1 MTTTE
6 EPQGWIKDR
15 PKIPAGYGLP
25 EGMEGTL
32 EMSTVDALVAA
43 AKNYWVCSASVD
55 GKPHAIPV
63 WGAYLDGVLYF
74 HGGPRTT
81 RNLVANPQVSIHL
94 EAVDKVVIL
103 EGRVSHKRN
112 PDAAFSKALDDQFAE
127 KYDWRPS
134 GEGDD
139 PVGEGML
146 MLAPDRIIAW
156 TSFPADATRW
166 TRASTT

>member
-1 MTTTE
+1 MGTTE
-6 EPQGWIKDR
+6 EAQGWTKDR

-25 EGMEGTL
+25 EGMDGTL
-32 EMSTVDALVAA
+32 ELATVDALIAGC
-43 AKNYWVCSASVD
+43 KNYWIGTASAT

-63 WGAYLDGVLYF
+63 WGAYLDGTLYF

-81 RNLVANPQVSIHL
+81 RNLAENPQVSIHL
-94 EAVDKVVIL
+94 EAGSDVVIL
-103 EGRVSHKRN
+103 EGTVTHCRN
-112 PDAAFSKALDDQFAE
+112 PDKARSQSLDDQFAA

-146 MLAPDRIIAW
+146 TLTPDRIIAW

-166 TRASTT
+166 TRTSTT